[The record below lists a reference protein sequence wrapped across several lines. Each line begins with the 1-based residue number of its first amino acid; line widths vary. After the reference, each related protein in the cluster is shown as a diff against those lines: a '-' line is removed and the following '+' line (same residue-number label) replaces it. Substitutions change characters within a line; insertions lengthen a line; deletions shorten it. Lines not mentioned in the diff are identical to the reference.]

1 MNSANRA
8 FGTVSWKHHTLKSR
22 LAMFSTLILPVL
34 LYNCGLWTLSKT
46 LTSKLDT
53 WHRRKLRIVLGI
65 FYPHRISNKQLYQQT
80 KQRPLS
86 EICRQ
91 RRLLWFGHIA
101 RQHPDSTSRKAL
113 EMAMNT
119 SDIKKPRGRPLLRWI
134 DIVRHDLK
142 PFNISPLEAMSLAC
156 DKNAWLDIIKSS
168 SSKAY

>member
-1 MNSANRA
+1 MKLLGSHLGSVEDVSARMNSANRA
-8 FGTVSWKHHTLKSR
+8 FGTVPWKRHTLKSR

-80 KQRPLS
+80 KQRPPS

-91 RRLLWFGHIA
+91 RRLLHVFNSNTAGFIVQFGHSA
-101 RQHPDSTSRKAL
+101 RR
-113 EMAMNT
+113 
-119 SDIKKPRGRPLLRWI
+119 
-134 DIVRHDLK
+134 
-142 PFNISPLEAMSLAC
+142 
-156 DKNAWLDIIKSS
+156 
-168 SSKAY
+168 